1 MNLFGWLLIWGSI
14 GLATMVIIDL
24 YKWMYK
30 YYREDAE
37 RLLRLL
43 NMFKL
48 EIKKDD
54 K

>member
-1 MNLFGWLLIWGSI
+1 MIGWILLWISVA
-14 GLATMVIIDL
+14 LAAMIIIDL
-24 YKWMYK
+24 YRWICKC
-30 YYREDAE
+30 YREDAE